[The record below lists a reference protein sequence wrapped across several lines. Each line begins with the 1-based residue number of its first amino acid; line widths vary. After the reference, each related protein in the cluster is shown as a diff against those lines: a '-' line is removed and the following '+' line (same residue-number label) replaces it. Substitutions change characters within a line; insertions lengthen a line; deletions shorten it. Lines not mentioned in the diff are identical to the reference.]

1 MKKIEIFG
9 EYIQLDQILKKLDFI
24 SSGGETGMFLQSHS
38 ILLNGQKVSEK
49 RKKISPGDMLQ
60 IDEESYQI
68 VGDCS

>member
-49 RKKISPGDMLQ
+49 RKKIYPGDILQ

>member
-24 SSGGETGMFLQSHS
+24 SSGGETGMFLYSHS

-49 RKKISPGDMLQ
+49 RKKIRPGDIFQ

>member
-24 SSGGETGMFLQSHS
+24 SSGGETGIFLQSHS

-49 RKKISPGDMLQ
+49 RKKIRPGDIFQ

>member
-9 EYIQLDQILKKLDFI
+9 EYIQFDQILKKLDFI

-49 RKKISPGDMLQ
+49 RKKIRPGDILQ

>member
-49 RKKISPGDMLQ
+49 RKKIRPGDILQ

-68 VGDCS
+68 VGDYS

>member
-49 RKKISPGDMLQ
+49 RKKIRPGDIVQ

-68 VGDCS
+68 VGDGS

>member
-24 SSGGETGMFLQSHS
+24 FSGGETGMFLQSHS

-49 RKKISPGDMLQ
+49 RKKIRPGDILQ

>member
-24 SSGGETGMFLQSHS
+24 SSGGETGIFLQSHS
-38 ILLNGQKVSEK
+38 ILLNGQKVREK
-49 RKKISPGDMLQ
+49 RKKIYPGDMLQ

>member
-38 ILLNGQKVSEK
+38 ILLNGQKVREK
-49 RKKISPGDMLQ
+49 RKKIRPGDMIQ

>member
-49 RKKISPGDMLQ
+49 RKKIRPGDILQ
-60 IDEESYQI
+60 IDEESYQM

>member
-38 ILLNGQKVSEK
+38 ILLNGQKVREK
-49 RKKISPGDMLQ
+49 RKKIRPGDIVQ

>member
-9 EYIQLDQILKKLDFI
+9 EYIQLDQILKKMDFI

-49 RKKISPGDMLQ
+49 RKKIRPGDILQ

>member
-1 MKKIEIFG
+1 MKKMEIFG

-24 SSGGETGMFLQSHS
+24 SSGGETGMFLQSHF

-49 RKKISPGDMLQ
+49 RKKIRPGDILQ

>member
-49 RKKISPGDMLQ
+49 RKKIRPGDMIQ

>member
-49 RKKISPGDMLQ
+49 RKKIRPGDMLQ

>member
-49 RKKISPGDMLQ
+49 RKKIRSGDILQ

>member
-49 RKKISPGDMLQ
+49 RKKIRPGDILQ

-68 VGDCS
+68 MGDCS

>member
-24 SSGGETGMFLQSHS
+24 SSGGETGMLLQSHS

-49 RKKISPGDMLQ
+49 RKKIRPGDMLQ

>member
-24 SSGGETGMFLQSHS
+24 SSGGETGMFLDSHS

-49 RKKISPGDMLQ
+49 RKKIRPGDILQ

>member
-38 ILLNGQKVSEK
+38 ILLNGQKVSKK
-49 RKKISPGDMLQ
+49 RKKIRPGDILQ

>member
-38 ILLNGQKVSEK
+38 VLLNGQKVSEK
-49 RKKISPGDMLQ
+49 RKKIRPGDILQ

>member
-38 ILLNGQKVSEK
+38 ILLNGQKVREK
-49 RKKISPGDMLQ
+49 RKKIRPGDILQ

>member
-49 RKKISPGDMLQ
+49 RKKIRPEDILQ

>member
-9 EYIQLDQILKKLDFI
+9 EYIQLDQILKKLDLI

-49 RKKISPGDMLQ
+49 RKKIRPGDILQ

>member
-9 EYIQLDQILKKLDFI
+9 EYIQIDQILKKLDFI

-49 RKKISPGDMLQ
+49 RKKIRPGDIFQ

>member
-49 RKKISPGDMLQ
+49 RKKIRPGDILQ

>member
-49 RKKISPGDMLQ
+49 RKKIRPGDIVQ

>member
-49 RKKISPGDMLQ
+49 KKKNSSGRYT
-60 IDEESYQI
+60 SN
-68 VGDCS
+68 

>member
-24 SSGGETGMFLQSHS
+24 SSGGEIGMFLQSHS

-49 RKKISPGDMLQ
+49 RKKIRPGDILQ

>member
-38 ILLNGQKVSEK
+38 ILLNGQKVREK
-49 RKKISPGDMLQ
+49 RKKIRPGDMLQ

>member
-38 ILLNGQKVSEK
+38 LLLNGQKVSEK
-49 RKKISPGDMLQ
+49 RKKIRPGDILQ

>member
-38 ILLNGQKVSEK
+38 ILLNGQRVSEK
-49 RKKISPGDMLQ
+49 RKKIRPGDILQ

>member
-24 SSGGETGMFLQSHS
+24 SSGGETGMFLHSHS

-49 RKKISPGDMLQ
+49 RKKICPGDILQ

>member
-24 SSGGETGMFLQSHS
+24 SSGGETGMFLHSHS
-38 ILLNGQKVSEK
+38 ILLNGKKVSEK
-49 RKKISPGDMLQ
+49 RKKIRPGDILQ

>member
-24 SSGGETGMFLQSHS
+24 SSGGETGMFLQSYS

-49 RKKISPGDMLQ
+49 RKKIRPGDILQ

>member
-38 ILLNGQKVSEK
+38 ILLNGQEVSEK
-49 RKKISPGDMLQ
+49 RKKIRPGDILQ

>member
-49 RKKISPGDMLQ
+49 RKKFVREI
-60 IDEESYQI
+60 
-68 VGDCS
+68 